1 MIRLDTTTKKLE
13 IKLGGSH
20 TTTAPKV
27 TTSYYDVRST
37 EKLDNS
43 EYRYTSTIS
52 TTNGTTDVTI
62 VAAPGQ
68 VGTTRNID
76 GIIVYNGDSVSATV
90 TIKIDDGGTETTL
103 INKTLTSAQSLFY
116 EHGVGWQVTP

>member
-1 MIRLDTTTKKLE
+1 MIRLDTPTKKLE
-13 IKLGGSH
+13 IRLSGVH

-27 TTSYYDVRST
+27 TVSYYDVRST

-43 EYRYTSTIS
+43 EYRYNSTTS

-76 GIIVYNGDSVSATV
+76 GIIVYNGDTVSASV